1 MSNELN
7 ATAVR
12 IAAQLL
18 ALLRAGELPA
28 VGIDQIEEACAR
40 ENVRDLEK
48 LVELTARAVVE
59 GAGRDYE
66 EPPCRKEPPL
76 RAVLYDRETMEPL
89 TVLQIPGDLVRM
101 AKTGAALRFPA
112 WPVVPSWFREAPLQD
127 TIRMDLCE
135 VRLEPVMRRE
145 PGGEPEVWL
154 WIATTTTPEAAL
166 LARAAYLP
174 GQRTEM
180 MRRAIATGV
189 VGL

>member
-7 ATAVR
+7 AIAVR

-18 ALLRAGELPA
+18 ALLKAGELPA

-40 ENVRDLEK
+40 ENVRDREK

-59 GAGRDYE
+59 AAGDYE
-66 EPPCRKEPPL
+66 EPPCRQEPPL

-101 AKTGAALRFPA
+101 AKEGYRLRFPA
-112 WPVVPSWFREAPLQD
+112 WPVVPSWFTVQE

-135 VRLEPVMRRE
+135 VRLEPVMRCE
-145 PGGEPEVWL
+145 PGGKPEVWL

-189 VGL
+189 A